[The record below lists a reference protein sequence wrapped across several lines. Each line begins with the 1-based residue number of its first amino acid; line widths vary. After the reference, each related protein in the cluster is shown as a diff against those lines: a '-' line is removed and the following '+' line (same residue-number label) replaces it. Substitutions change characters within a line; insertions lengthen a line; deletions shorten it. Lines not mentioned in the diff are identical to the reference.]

1 VHTIR
6 SLGIK
11 VLIEGVEFDYDAELC
26 TTLNPDFV
34 QGFLYAV
41 PDILPA
47 TQQNKYKNQS
57 MQ

>member
-1 VHTIR
+1 
-6 SLGIK
+6 LGIK